1 MIQDIAPHVYG
12 VAYQNVTAALEDYI
26 LIYRDKGILCRMDRG
41 EAAYPR
47 IADIQRVCPEVLEGV
62 RYLFEIDKEHYFDL
76 PEKEIEAFGEWQYLP
91 REQIRQMRPLWRA
104 FAGITG
110 FQIQA
115 WYKSSR
121 FCGRCGKEMQHHERE
136 RAMVCPACGQI
147 SYPQI
152 CPSVIVAITDK
163 DKILLTKYASG
174 HSSYKRYALVAGY
187 SEVGESLEDTVRR
200 EVMEEVGLRV
210 KNIRYYK
217 SQPWSFSGALLVGFV
232 CEVEGSREISM
243 DREELSAA
251 EWFCRDAMPKNRSEG
266 EISLTGEMMQAFE
279 DGLL

>member
-26 LIYRDKGILCRMDRG
+26 LLYRDKGILCRTDRG
-41 EAAYPR
+41 ETEYPR

-62 RYLFEIDKEHYFDL
+62 RYLFEIDGEHYFEL
-76 PEKEIEAFGEWQYLP
+76 PEKEIEAFGDWQYLP
-91 REQIRQMRPLWRA
+91 KEQIRQMRPLWRA

-121 FCGRCGKEMQHHERE
+121 FCGRCGKEMRHHGRE
-136 RAMVCPACGQI
+136 RAMECPSCGQI

-163 DKILLTKYASG
+163 DRILLTKYASG

-232 CEVEGSREISM
+232 CEVEGSRDISM
-243 DREELSAA
+243 DEDELSAA
-251 EWFCRDAMPKNRSEG
+251 EWFRRDEMPKNRSEE